1 MVIREKRRGRD
12 AHPGAGAPILFQ
24 QELCQISMG
33 RFASV
38 LPLRED
44 GASGGG
50 ATRRFICEH

>member
-12 AHPGAGAPILFQ
+12 AHPGAEAPILFQ
-24 QELCQISMG
+24 QELCQISVG

-38 LPLRED
+38 LPLREA

-50 ATRRFICEH
+50 GARRFICEH